1 MFENEKPSVENI
13 ETENMPESLFDEETS
28 TADDVTETESTEGNA
43 EASETEPAAEGKE
56 KEAEADGITV
66 RFNGR
71 DVFVP
76 KSDIAMHVQKGMNY
90 DHIKSEHNEYSTI
103 LDSIARENGMDR
115 KTYLAHLQNQQ
126 RQQAIDGAVEG
137 LREKYPEMSDDALR
151 DMADLK
157 VKSDA
162 VEKQRILDA
171 QTRANNEAQVRQWAR
186 VFEVYPDAD
195 VNKMPKEIF
204 DDVENGKT
212 PLEAYQNHIISNL
225 NNQLTAEKTNTKN
238 KNMAVGSLA
247 SDHKETETDPFLIGL
262 NGKY

>member
-1 MFENEKPSVENI
+1 MLWI
-13 ETENMPESLFDEETS
+13 C
-28 TADDVTETESTEGNA
+28 
-43 EASETEPAAEGKE
+43 
-56 KEAEADGITV
+56 
-66 RFNGR
+66 
-71 DVFVP
+71 
-76 KSDIAMHVQKGMNY
+76 Q
-90 DHIKSEHNEYSTI
+90 
-103 LDSIARENGMDR
+103 
-115 KTYLAHLQNQQ
+115 
-126 RQQAIDGAVEG
+126 
-137 LREKYPEMSDDALR
+137 
-151 DMADLK
+151 
-157 VKSDA
+157 
-162 VEKQRILDA
+162 EKQRILDA

-186 VFEVYPDAD
+186 VFEFYPDAD